1 MKFFIMFLLAVM
13 ISVTAFSSDDI
24 DFDHS
29 RFYQAKEAIRHE
41 LIETTKEVG
50 FIPTENN
57 FKSVL
62 ERRLAQV
69 IRNTPQLDYT
79 VLTSSQDGALIVITL
94 IGYNDEKGFIG
105 WKFDTVIVENSAY
118 FFSATL
124 PDRMI
129 PELKPEDYYQWH
141 RMKNE

>member
-1 MKFFIMFLLAVM
+1 MVLLAVM
-13 ISVTAFSSDDI
+13 IPVTASSSEDI

-29 RFYQAKEAIRHE
+29 RFYRAKEAIRHE
-41 LIETTKEVG
+41 LIETTKEVD
-50 FIPTENN
+50 FSSNEYD

-62 ERRLAQV
+62 ERRLAEV
-69 IRNTPQLDYT
+69 VRNIPQLDYT
-79 VLTSSQDGALIVITL
+79 VLTSSQDDALIVIAL

-129 PELKPEDYYQWH
+129 PELKPEDYYRWH
-141 RMKNE
+141 TMKK

>member
-1 MKFFIMFLLAVM
+1 M
-13 ISVTAFSSDDI
+13 IPVTAFSSEDI

-29 RFYQAKEAIRHE
+29 RFYRAKEAIRHE
-41 LIETTKEVG
+41 LIETTKEVD
-50 FIPTENN
+50 FSSNEYN

-62 ERRLAQV
+62 ERRLAEV
-69 IRNTPQLDYT
+69 VRNIPQLDYT
-79 VLTSSQDGALIVITL
+79 VLTSSQDDALIVIAL

-129 PELKPEDYYQWH
+129 PELKPEDYYRWH
-141 RMKNE
+141 TMKK